1 MKPNF
6 KNIDIYA
13 GFQPQ
18 NGMEWQK
25 ANGITADWK
34 TPEHISVKPVY
45 TKEDLEGMEH
55 LNYTAGI
62 PPYLRGPYSMMYTF
76 RPWTIRQYAG
86 FSTAEESN
94 AFYRRNLAS
103 GQKGL
108 SVAFDLPTHRGYDPD
123 HQRVVGDVGK
133 AGVSIC
139 SLENM
144 KVLFDGI
151 PLNKMSV
158 SMTMNGAVLPIMAFY
173 INAGLEQGAK
183 LEEMAGTIQNDI
195 LKEFMVRN
203 TYIYPPAF
211 SMKIISDI
219 FEYTS
224 QKMPKFNSISISGYH
239 MQEAGA
245 TADIELAYTLADGLE
260 YLRAGVAAGID
271 IDAFAPRLSFFWAI
285 GMNHFMEIAKMR
297 AARMLWA
304 KLVKQFNPK
313 NPKSLALRTHSQ
325 TSGWSLTEQDPFN
338 NVGRTCIEAMAAAL
352 GHTQSLH
359 TNALDEAIVSICSLE
374 NMKVLFDGIPLNKMS
389 VSMTMNGAVLPIMA
403 FYINAG
409 LEQGAKLE
417 EMAGTIQNDILK
429 EFMVRNTYIYPPAF
443 SMKIISDI
451 FEYTSQK
458 MPKFNSISISGY
470 HMQEAGATADIELAY
485 TLADGLEYLRA
496 GVAAGIDIDAFAPRL
511 SFFWAI
517 GMNHFMEIAKMRA
530 ARMLWAKL
538 VKQFNPKNPKSLAL
552 RTHSQTS
559 GWSLTEQDPFN
570 NVGRTCIEAMAAALG
585 HTQSLHTNALDEAI
599 ALPTD
604 FSARIAR
611 NTQIYIQEETYIC
624 KNVDP
629 WGGSYYVESLTNELA
644 HKAWEHIQEI
654 ESLGGM
660 AKAIETGVPKM
671 RIEEA
676 AARTQ
681 ARIDSGAQT
690 IVGTNKYRLEKEDPI
705 DILEVDNTAVRLEQ
719 IENLKRLK
727 EGRNEEEVKK
737 ALDAITRCVETK
749 EGNLLELAVEAARVR
764 ATLGEISDACE
775 KIVGRY
781 KAVIRTI
788 SGVYSSESKKDADF
802 AKACELTEE
811 FAKKE
816 GRRPR
821 IMVAKMGQD
830 GHDRGAKVVATGYAD
845 CGFDVDMG
853 PLFQTP
859 AEAAREAVEND
870 VHAVGVSSLAA
881 GHKTLIPQLMEE
893 LKKLGREDILVIA
906 GGVIPAQDYDFLYK
920 AGVAAIF
927 GPGTSVAKAA
937 VQIMEILLEE

>member
-1 MKPNF
+1 MRKDF

-13 GFQPQ
+13 AFQPA
-18 NGMEWQK
+18 NGAEWQK
-25 ANGITADWK
+25 ANGISADWK
-34 TPEHISVKPVY
+34 TPEHIEVKPVY

-55 LNYTAGI
+55 LGYAAGL
-62 PPYLRGPYSMMYTF
+62 PPYLRGPYSVMYTL

-108 SVAFDLPTHRGYDPD
+108 SVAFDLATHRGYDPD
-123 HQRVVGDVGK
+123 HERVVGDVGK

-260 YLRAGVAAGID
+260 YLRAGTAAGID

-285 GMNHFMEIAKMR
+285 GTNHFMEIAKMR

-304 KLVKQFNPK
+304 K
-313 NPKSLALRTHSQ
+313 
-325 TSGWSLTEQDPFN
+325 
-338 NVGRTCIEAMAAAL
+338 I
-352 GHTQSLH
+352 
-359 TNALDEAIVSICSLE
+359 
-374 NMKVLFDGIPLNKMS
+374 
-389 VSMTMNGAVLPIMA
+389 
-403 FYINAG
+403 
-409 LEQGAKLE
+409 
-417 EMAGTIQNDILK
+417 
-429 EFMVRNTYIYPPAF
+429 
-443 SMKIISDI
+443 
-451 FEYTSQK
+451 
-458 MPKFNSISISGY
+458 
-470 HMQEAGATADIELAY
+470 
-485 TLADGLEYLRA
+485 
-496 GVAAGIDIDAFAPRL
+496 
-511 SFFWAI
+511 
-517 GMNHFMEIAKMRA
+517 
-530 ARMLWAKL
+530 

-654 ESLGGM
+654 EKLGGM
-660 AKAIETGVPKM
+660 AKAIETGIPKM

-681 ARIDSGAQT
+681 ARIDSGQQT
-690 IVGTNKYRLEKEDPI
+690 IVGVNKYRLEKEAPI
-705 DILEVDNTAVRLEQ
+705 DILEIDNTAVRLEQ

-727 EGRNEEEVKK
+727 EGRNQAEVDK
-737 ALDAITRCVETK
+737 ALAAITECVKTGK
-749 EGNLLELAVEAARVR
+749 GNLLELA
-764 ATLGEISDACE
+764 E
-775 KIVGRY
+775 K
-781 KAVIRTI
+781 
-788 SGVYSSESKKDADF
+788 
-802 AKACELTEE
+802 

-816 GRRPR
+816 GRQPR

-870 VHAVGVSSLAA
+870 VHVVGVSSLAA
-881 GHKTLIPQLMEE
+881 GHKTLVPQIIEE
-893 LKKLGREDILVIA
+893 LKKLGREDIVVIA

-927 GPGTSVAKAA
+927 GPGTPVAKAA
-937 VQIMEILLEE
+937 CQILEILMDEE